1 MPRGQWSTQTRDH
14 WGRCQDKESKVR
26 KRKILWTRF
35 CAVLISGVISCF
47 MLSLASLTL
56 FQSHLWLLRS
66 HPSALPGNFLGS
78 HPADERPVR
87 SIKVCFKESVWM
99 SRALKNIYSRALI
112 CTLVQIFALSHSH
125 PRCSLWEL
133 LCTHLCRLACWSIF
147 QGLGSW
153 KQKEGSANS
162 RQSTLTCSRWMIHW
176 SGDSSTALQAKLSL

>member
-56 FQSHLWLLRS
+56 SQSHLWLLRS

-78 HPADERPVR
+78 HPADEHPVR

-99 SRALKNIYSRALI
+99 SRALKNIYSRDLI

-133 LCTHLCRLACWSIF
+133 LCTHLCRSACWSIF

-162 RQSTLTCSRWMIHW
+162 RRSTLTCSRWMIHW